1 MRKVARSTVSVIA
14 GCAVLGTCAVVA
26 GMSAPVRH
34 DDIDPLGDI
43 AKSGLPGKT
52 LAAEEILKSELNR
65 RFTDRQNVDF
75 GMSRVIRDGT
85 RLHMGPTMERTMIR
99 TDRPQ
104 SRPTAN
110 GRYETLID
118 GTWVSM
124 DQLKPLLH
132 PENDQEKAA
141 VQTFKDQKVD
151 VALYTV
157 GGFGGDDGSK
167 ITGPVDEYKNPNPNW
182 QGFTFATKSGLRAK
196 GPAYLQQSSGTAP
209 RAWEVVG
216 AGRKAWRS
224 GKSDVA
230 LSGKDGWQY
239 FAHRVE
245 APDASC
251 ARCHSPRG
259 FGAATAQQTDSAKL
273 KVGDPVGVFII
284 AIRPR

>member
-1 MRKVARSTVSVIA
+1 
-14 GCAVLGTCAVVA
+14 
-26 GMSAPVRH
+26 MSAPVRH

-85 RLHMGPTMERTMIR
+85 RLHMGPTMDRTMIR
-99 TDRPQ
+99 TERPQ

-151 VALYTV
+151 VALYTA

-167 ITGPVDEYKNPNPNW
+167 ITGPVVNIRTPIRTGKALPLPQNLGSARRDRR
-182 QGFTFATKSGLRAK
+182 TFSNRAERRPGL
-196 GPAYLQQSSGTAP
+196 
-209 RAWEVVG
+209 
-216 AGRKAWRS
+216 
-224 GKSDVA
+224 GKS
-230 LSGKDGWQY
+230 S
-239 FAHRVE
+239 E
-245 APDASC
+245 
-251 ARCHSPRG
+251 
-259 FGAATAQQTDSAKL
+259 
-273 KVGDPVGVFII
+273 PVGRHGVQ
-284 AIRPR
+284 AKAT